1 VTRNED
7 TFAKR
12 LREAG
17 AAVTPATSEALH
29 ARVMGDVR
37 RERAVASSAS
47 EAPTLV
53 RWWWMLGGAA
63 ATAATVG
70 VALWRTTAPP
80 APGPTSPVRPV
91 QVAELPAVPSFESVV
106 VETVGPVRDKLHE
119 ARYAYL
125 DRDAKRL
132 ARFLIRAV
140 PGVPHDAGPSDERL

>member
-1 VTRNED
+1 MTRNDD

-17 AAVTPATSEALH
+17 SVVTPATSEALH
-29 ARVMGDVR
+29 ARVMADVR
-37 RERAVASSAS
+37 RERAVASSMA
-47 EAPTLV
+47 EAPTAV
-53 RWWWMLGGAA
+53 RWWWTLGAAA
-63 ATAATVG
+63 ATA
-70 VALWRTTAPP
+70 VAVAVVLWQTTATP
-80 APGPTSPVRPV
+80 PGPTPVRPV
-91 QVAELPAVPSFESVV
+91 QIAELPPVPSLETVV

-140 PGVPHDAGPSDERL
+140 PGVPHETVPSAERL

>member
-1 VTRNED
+1 MTRNED

-29 ARVMGDVR
+29 ARVMADVR

-63 ATAATVG
+63 ATA
-70 VALWRTTAPP
+70 VAVAIVLWRTTAP

-91 QVAELPAVPSFESVV
+91 QVAELPAVPSFEWVV

-140 PGVPHDAGPSDERL
+140 PGVPHETVVSAERL